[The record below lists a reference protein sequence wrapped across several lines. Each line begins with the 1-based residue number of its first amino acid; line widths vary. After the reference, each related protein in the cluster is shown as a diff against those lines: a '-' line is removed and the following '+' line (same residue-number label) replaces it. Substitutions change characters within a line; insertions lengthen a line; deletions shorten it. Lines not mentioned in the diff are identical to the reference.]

1 MIDTLRAA
9 ALLAALLHLA
19 DVAAAAALCSEPPA
33 TAPIPDIALA
43 EVASGLRAPV
53 HIAHDGTPDRL
64 YVVEQAG
71 TIRIV
76 DKGKVLPEPFLDI
89 VERVESGGEKGLLSV
104 AFHPRYTH
112 NGFLYVDYTTR
123 RDGKLYTHV
132 SRFRRADRNRADS
145 GSETVLL
152 RIEQPY
158 SNHNGGQLAFG
169 PDGYLYI
176 GMGDGGSANDPHDH
190 GQNLGSLLG
199 KILRIDVDEVQGSTN
214 VAEGTTPGM
223 EEVEQRKERLPRM
236 PRATGTSDALPYAI
250 PRDNP
255 FVNRKG
261 TRAEIWAYGLR
272 NPWRFAFDPANGR
285 LYAADVGQDAV
296 EEIDVIEKGANY
308 GWRIMEGDICTP
320 AIAEK
325 CDRRGL
331 APPIHVYRHPEGFS
345 VTGGFVYRG
354 ASVPGLC
361 GVYLFA
367 DYVTQRIGGLRYD
380 GARVTAHRELIGA
393 AFVEKVLGR
402 LRLGAL
408 QISSF
413 GQGADLE
420 LYVAA
425 HQSGRI
431 FKIVA
436 AGAKP

>member
-1 MIDTLRAA
+1 MIDSLRAA
-9 ALLAALLHLA
+9 ALLAALLPVT
-19 DVAAAAALCSEPPA
+19 DVAAAPALCAEPPA

-53 HIAHDGTPDRL
+53 HIAHDGTPERL

-76 DKGKVLPEPFLDI
+76 EKGKVLPEPFLDI
-89 VERVESGGEKGLLSV
+89 SGRVESGGEKGLLSV
-104 AFHPRYTH
+104 AFHPRH
-112 NGFLYVDYTTR
+112 RDNGFLYVDYTTR

-132 SRFRRADRNRADS
+132 SRFRRVDRNRADS

-199 KILRIDVDEVQGSTN
+199 KILRIDVD
-214 VAEGTTPGM
+214 
-223 EEVEQRKERLPRM
+223 
-236 PRATGTSDALPYAI
+236 GTSDALPYAI
-250 PRDNP
+250 PRDDP

-261 TRAEIWAYGLR
+261 ARAEIWAYGLR

-296 EEIDVIEKGANY
+296 EEIDVIEKGGNY

-320 AIAEK
+320 AIGEP
-325 CDRRGL
+325 CNRSGL
-331 APPIHVYRHPEGFS
+331 RPPIHVYRHPEGFS

-367 DYVTQRIGGLRYD
+367 DYVTQRLWGLRYD
-380 GARVTAHRELIGA
+380 GARITMHRELIGA

-431 FKIVA
+431 FKIVTA
-436 AGAKP
+436 Q

>member
-1 MIDTLRAA
+1 MRDASRAA
-9 ALLAALLHLA
+9 ALLTALLYA
-19 DVAAAAALCSEPPA
+19 IDGTAAPALCSEPPA

-43 EVASGLRAPV
+43 EVASGFKNPV

-71 TIRIV
+71 TIRILE
-76 DKGKVLPEPFLDI
+76 KGGLQPAPFLDI
-89 VERVESGGEKGLLSV
+89 SDRVESGGEKGLLSV
-104 AFHPRYTH
+104 AFHPRYGD
-112 NGFLYVDYTTR
+112 NGYLYVDYTTR

-132 SRFRRADRNRADS
+132 SRFRRSDRNRADS

-169 PDGYLYI
+169 PDSYLYI
-176 GMGDGGSANDPHDH
+176 GMGDGGSANDPQDH

-199 KILRIDVDEVQGSTN
+199 KILRIDVN
-214 VAEGTTPGM
+214 
-223 EEVEQRKERLPRM
+223 
-236 PRATGTSDALPYAI
+236 GTSGALPYAV
-250 PRDNP
+250 PPDNP

-261 TRAEIWAYGLR
+261 ARAEIWAYGLR

-296 EEIDVIEKGANY
+296 EEIDVIEKGGNY

-320 AIAEK
+320 AIDGQ

-331 APPIHVYRHPEGFS
+331 ASPIHVYRHPEGFS

-367 DYVTQRIGGLRYD
+367 DYVTQRVWGLRYD

-393 AFVEKVLGR
+393 AFVDKVLGR

-431 FKIVA
+431 FRIVR
-436 AGAKP
+436 PE